1 MQNEQIL
8 LWAGLIAAG
17 YLLGSCMFS
26 LWLPLLLLNRN
37 VHVESDD
44 GCPGAANVFKLCSW
58 RLGLL
63 CLLLDMG
70 KGFLPVYLGIRFCDP
85 QDWLFALLMLT
96 PVLGHAWSVF
106 WKFQGGKCIA
116 TIFGEMIAL
125 MWVTPIGL
133 VLCGLYL
140 YFSAVVVVT
149 PNMKRSILVF
159 SLFALFSFVLE
170 TVFSRYSIGLGCL
183 LISIIAVWKH
193 LPPAQ
198 KRPVRAKVK
207 DSPAADDV
215 QIPLV
220 SAP

>member
-44 GCPGAANVFKLCSW
+44 GCPGAANVFKLCNW

-125 MWVTPIGL
+125 LWVSQIGL
-133 VLCGLYL
+133 ALCVLYIF
-140 YFSAVVVVT
+140 FSTVVVIS
-149 PNMKRSILVF
+149 PNRNRSIFVF
-159 SLFALFSFVLE
+159 SLFLLCAVCSALLFGK
-170 TVFSRYSIGLGCL
+170 YAIGAGCL
-183 LISIIAVWKH
+183 LISLVAIIKH
-193 LPPAQ
+193 LPPAEI
-198 KRPVRAKVK
+198 
-207 DSPAADDV
+207 SS
-215 QIPLV
+215 IPDQ
-220 SAP
+220 